1 MEHAL
6 DDSGCGPINLSED
19 NLSLVNVTNMDA
31 VYTIKFENL
40 DSSITNTELR
50 GNFFQVRV
58 VVETIEAPSKTI
70 ELTTV
75 VRM

>member
-1 MEHAL
+1 
-6 DDSGCGPINLSED
+6 
-19 NLSLVNVTNMDA
+19 MDA

-75 VRM
+75 VRKYNK